1 MAIVTMKK
9 LTLLAMQADKESI
22 FDALVRTRSVE
33 LKRSENIESCVNYD
47 VTAERERLIEKI
59 ARVENAITYVSEQTE
74 LYNLSNKRAKGVE
87 KVELPKGSFARP
99 LPEIGCDYFLS
110 FGSNAERM
118 DMSIDSIAAL
128 RDTLANN
135 TAEIAARQ
143 AEIARLS
150 FIRNVPH
157 PTSWYKD
164 TDSSVVSLMQCN
176 ASELNNVKA
185 VAGEYD
191 MVDFEVLDVV
201 NSTAIVAVVAHKTQT
216 EFLERVSA
224 FGLVK
229 CSITCDVLPQ
239 AAIEN
244 IDRQLLGL
252 KEQREVYVKQ
262 IVAYAPLIT
271 EFKVYVDYLSLC
283 DKKLSADGDLQNTNK
298 TFVLEA
304 YYPASDE
311 EKVTTAI
318 QNVSDCI
325 VLKFDDI
332 GEDEFAPT
340 LIQNNK
346 ITKQFE
352 FVTNMYTPPTYHEI
366 DPNPVMSVFY
376 FAIFGLMVA
385 DIGYGLLLVLAGL
398 FAFFAIKQTS
408 GLKTMLQLFGIC
420 GVAAIIVGALFG
432 SFFSYPIYDKLGVTP
447 PIPAPD
453 KYPMVMM
460 MLSLLVGIVHI
471 CAGIGCNMAVKI
483 KRKQHASA
491 WLADF
496 PWIIVFV
503 AFVLAIFNSALD
515 MAAYEPYNAL
525 KLPDIVSKVSLY
537 VCLGALA
544 IALIFAGLGTKGF
557 LGKVMKSF
565 GSAYGIINYFSDIMS
580 YIRVFGLM
588 LSSALM
594 GTVINQLG
602 EMVWSGGGVG
612 YVLAIVLLI
621 FAHIFNLVMGI
632 LGVYIHNGRLQYVEF
647 FGKFYTGDGHLF
659 TPFGSDTKYTLIKD
673 KK

>member
-59 ARVENAITYVSEQTE
+59 ARVENAITYVS
-74 LYNLSNKRAKGVE
+74 KRAKGVE

-150 FIRNVPH
+150 LIRNVPH

-185 VAGEYD
+185 
-191 MVDFEVLDVV
+191 
-201 NSTAIVAVVAHKTQT
+201 
-216 EFLERVSA
+216 EFLERAPA

-229 CSITCDVLPQ
+229 CSVTCDVLPQ

-311 EKVTTAI
+311 DKVTNAI

-325 VLKFDDI
+325 VLKYDDI

-346 ITKQFE
+346 ITTQFE

-503 AFVLAIFNSALD
+503 TFVLAIFNSALD

-659 TPFGSDTKYTLIKD
+659 TPFGSDTKYTLVKD